1 MKIALFIS
9 AVVGLLLL
17 VSYLFGAGKK
27 RKGVLTSD
35 DVFPADWRK
44 LLEEHV
50 EFYHKLSA
58 SEKLDFEHKVRV
70 FLEHHNIQGYDM
82 DVDDL
87 LIIMVAASAVIP
99 TFHFENWDYPKLG
112 TILIH
117 SDEVRHESTY
127 DNSNHYNVLGQVSKD
142 SFGGDVLR
150 LSKKDLIQGFE
161 NHTSKHNVG
170 IHEFTH
176 LIDGADGDV
185 DGEPEGFVN
194 SKWVQLWSKKIHQE
208 IEKIKAGQTKD
219 IDGYGA
225 TSEAE
230 FFAVISEYFFK
241 RPDLL
246 QQKHPEL
253 FRLLEAFFTRKGDT
267 VEEKH

>member
-1 MKIALFIS
+1 MKIVLFIS
-9 AVVGLLLL
+9 AVAGLLLL
-17 VSYLFGAGKK
+17 VSYLFGAGRK
-27 RKGVLTSD
+27 RKGVLSHD
-35 DVFPADWRK
+35 DVFPANWRE

-50 EFYHKLSA
+50 EFYHKLSSA
-58 SEKLDFEHKVRV
+58 EKVDFERKVKV

-82 DVDDL
+82 EVDDL

-117 SDEVRHESTY
+117 SDKVREESTY
-127 DNSNHYNVLGQVSKD
+127 DNANHYDVLGQVSKD

-150 LSKKDLIQGFE
+150 LSKQDLIQGFE

-176 LIDGADGDV
+176 LIDGADGET
-185 DGEPEGFVN
+185 DGEPEGFAK
-194 SKWVQLWSKKIHQE
+194 SKWIELWSKKIHQE
-208 IEKIKAGQTKD
+208 IEKIKAGKSKD
-219 IDGYGA
+219 IDAYGA

-241 RPDLL
+241 RPHLL
-246 QQKHPEL
+246 KQKHPEL
-253 FRLLEAFFTRKGDT
+253 YKLLDQFFKHKGEKI
-267 VEEKH
+267 EEKV